1 MRSVLPV
8 AVGLEPALSVSLHKY
23 DGVCG
28 ERKHLILPF
37 INTVGLRMGLARRGR
52 APNKSYPIYESEY
65 LACFFGLF
73 FQLDTPLLKAL
84 DFL

>member
-28 ERKHLILPF
+28 ERKYLILPF
-37 INTVGLRMGLARRGR
+37 INTVGLRMGLARGGR
-52 APNKSYPIYESEY
+52 EEKKIRRASIWVPSRSQQKLPY
-65 LACFFGLF
+65 
-73 FQLDTPLLKAL
+73 
-84 DFL
+84 